1 MIERR
6 PHRSGRFRHR
16 PAGLAGLCLAGLA
29 LTGCAGETTSIA
41 PGAAIGGA
49 VPSIYLPLSGQNAS
63 LDTGAAR
70 DMISAYRRG
79 RGGGPL
85 TIDPQ
90 LQRLAETEAAAMAVA
105 DKPSQSRT
113 VRNAI
118 GRLGYDA
125 ADANLSA
132 GYRTLAE
139 AFSGWRDSPQHNAVM
154 LAPEA
159 TRMGI
164 ATAYAPGSKYKV
176 YWALLVA
183 K

>member
-1 MIERR
+1 VIASRI
-6 PHRSGRFRHR
+6 RSVSSKAAG
-16 PAGLAGLCLAGLA
+16 PVLAAGLLA
-29 LTGCAGETTSIA
+29 GCAGDMQPT
-41 PGAAIGGA
+41 GGI
-49 VPSIYLPLSGQNAS
+49 PSLYLPLAS
-63 LDTGAAR
+63 QTAALDTSAAR
-70 DMISAYRRG
+70 DMISAYRKG
-79 RGGGPL
+79 RGEAPL
-85 TIDPQ
+85 AIDPD
-90 LQRLAETEAAAMAVA
+90 LQRLAETEAAAMAAA

-118 GRLGYDA
+118 GRLGYQG

-132 GYRTLAE
+132 GYHTLAE
-139 AFSGWRDSPQHNAVM
+139 AFSGWRDSPPHQAVM